1 MARSPDQYLDN
12 VDFAAQEIA
21 DAPEEERALMLDHI
35 AKALT
40 RRLLQDLKGIR
51 AREISARVTR
61 FLDAVRQRVEEIDSS
76 RSRP

>member
-40 RRLLQDLKGIR
+40 LSLIH
-51 AREISARVTR
+51 I
-61 FLDAVRQRVEEIDSS
+61 
-76 RSRP
+76 